1 MKITIPYLASA
12 PYGYADDQSK
22 VESAKASK
30 YAYIAA
36 IAAVVFI
43 IVLIILFAKKKNNG

>member
-1 MKITIPYLASA
+1 MKITIPYLATV

-30 YAYIAA
+30 YAYLAA
-36 IAAVVFI
+36 IAAVIFIIVFI
-43 IVLIILFAKKKNNG
+43 ILFTKKKN